1 MSERA
6 TPGGPR
12 VLHVTHLTTGRVAE
26 LVRHYAEEQVASGL
40 EVAVAS
46 PATGSL
52 SLDVQSAG
60 ARSLH
65 WHATR
70 RPEPSAAEARELRR
84 IATRWEPD
92 IVHLHTAKA
101 GVAGRGVVPRNRPT
115 VFQPHVWS
123 FDGVSGAD
131 YRRAARRDRLAAK
144 AADVVV
150 CASQSEKARGVG
162 AGVLG
167 TPITIIPHLVDL
179 RRFYPKERTQA
190 RIELGLPLA
199 VPMAVCV
206 GPLTQQKGQDLL
218 LACWP
223 RVRDAIPEARLVLV
237 GEGPAEHRLR
247 AVATPGVRFVR
258 STDQVQDWYAAA
270 DVVVVPSRWEATAW
284 VPLEAEATGRP
295 VVTANVGG
303 VVESLS
309 PASTIVNPGDV
320 RGMAAAIVRSMSA
333 GWGPEDVYRVRTFAE
348 SRSGGAPR
356 VLDTYRRLL
365 RKLRMS

>member
-6 TPGGPR
+6 TRGGPR
-12 VLHVTHLTTGRVAE
+12 VLHVTHLTSGRVAE

-40 EVAVAS
+40 DVAVAS
-46 PATGSL
+46 PPIGSL
-52 SLDVQSAG
+52 SLDVQAMG

-70 RPEPSAAEARELRR
+70 RPEPSAAEARDLRR
-84 IATRWEPD
+84 IAARWEPD

-101 GVAGRGVVPRNRPT
+101 GVAGRGVVPRSRPT

-123 FDGVSGAD
+123 FEGTSGAD

-144 AADVVV
+144 GADVVV

-162 AGVLG
+162 AGILG
-167 TPITIIPHLVDL
+167 TPVTIIPNLVDL
-179 RRFYPKERTQA
+179 QRFYPRERTHA
-190 RIELGLPLA
+190 RVELGLPLE

-206 GPLTQQKGQDLL
+206 GPLTRQKGQDLL

-223 RVRDAIPEARLVLV
+223 RVREAIPDARLVLI

-247 AVATPGVRFVR
+247 AAAPPGVRFVR
-258 STDQVQDWYAAA
+258 STEHARDWYAAS

-295 VVTANVGG
+295 VVTTNVGG

-309 PASTIVNPGDV
+309 PSSAVVNPGDV
-320 RGMAAAIVRSMSA
+320 RGMAAAIVRSMST

-348 SRSGGAPR
+348 SRAGGAPR

-365 RKLRMS
+365 RKLRMG